1 MLKVHR
7 VSRLLRGYRIAAGT
21 RNVNKLHPRDKN
33 LEKTQTDFKLAKT
46 SVDAGTQQ
54 VSRKANRDKGSLIAI
69 LHEKYNPHYERPDRP
84 DLCSVNR
91 FFNSARVRYEWSAA
105 TFLDIPGERLRQKAE
120 ENALTQASREDGSE
134 PAPDDTRGG
143 MRPKKRYGKT
153 DGIPFELLNGLPE
166 VAFLG
171 RCNAGKSTLLNN
183 ITTEFSHVR
192 LQEHAK
198 ASKKAGFTKTINCFN
213 IGGRFRIV
221 DTPGYG
227 GKSTQEQGDMTM
239 RYLRERQELKRCF
252 LLVSA
257 EQGFAATDSQVVDF
271 LTKFGIPFEVIFTKM
286 DKIKDISQ
294 LESVIEES
302 GVLELPTLP
311 QMIFLNSETNK
322 RCPKRYGIDTLRS
335 LILESCGLEPN
346 VKPSKIREK

>member
-7 VSRLLRGYRIAAGT
+7 VSQLLRGYRIKAGA
-21 RNVNKLHPRDKN
+21 RNTVNTQWRNKN
-33 LEKTQTDFKLAKT
+33 LENNDTDSNPNKSSL
-46 SVDAGTQQ
+46 DGGEQQ
-54 VSRKANRDKGSLIAI
+54 ISRDIKDRGAFITA
-69 LHEKYNPHYERPDRP
+69 LHEKYNSDYKRPSKS
-84 DLCSVNR
+84 DLSSVNH
-91 FFNSARVRYEWSAA
+91 FFNSARVRYEWSAS
-105 TFLDIPGERLRQKAE
+105 TFLDIPGERLKQEAE
-120 ENALTQASREDGSE
+120 KNVLTQASHEVEIGPTS
-134 PAPDDTRGG
+134 DDTKGDKRI
-143 MRPKKRYGKT
+143 KKRFGKT

-183 ITTEFSHVR
+183 ITTQFSRVK
-192 LQEHAK
+192 LNEYAK
-198 ASKKAGFTKTINCFN
+198 ASKKAGFTKTVNCFN
-213 IGGRFRIV
+213 IGGRFRII

-227 GKSTQEQGDMTM
+227 GKSTQEQGDVTM

-257 EQGFAATDSQVVDF
+257 EQGFATTDSQVVDF

-286 DKIKDISQ
+286 DKIKDVSQ
-294 LESVIEES
+294 LENVIEDS

-322 RCPKRYGIDTLRS
+322 RCPKRYGIDALRS

-346 VKPSKIREK
+346 VKPSKTREK